1 MFHIFKTKKP
11 IAENKSEL
19 VARTS
24 NEDTAFDLLDKTN
37 KSELKSL
44 NKKEMKVNGNREVTE
59 AFTSEELI
67 NAGWPSSRGN
77 GDIPE

>member
-11 IAENKSEL
+11 ISENTAQL
-19 VARTS
+19 VAVTS
-24 NEDTAFDLLDKTN
+24 DEDRVFDLLDRTN
-37 KSELKSL
+37 KSQLKTL
-44 NKKEMKVNGNREVTE
+44 NKPEMKVNGNREVTE

-67 NAGWPSSRGN
+67 NAGWPSSRAN

>member
-1 MFHIFKTKKP
+1 
-11 IAENKSEL
+11 
-19 VARTS
+19 
-24 NEDTAFDLLDKTN
+24 
-37 KSELKSL
+37 
-44 NKKEMKVNGNREVTE
+44 MKVNGNREVTE

>member
-11 IAENKSEL
+11 VSENKTEL

-24 NEDTAFDLLDKTN
+24 SEDSAFDLLDKTN
-37 KSELKSL
+37 KSEIKFLNKSL
-44 NKKEMKVNGNREVTE
+44 MKVNGNREVTE
-59 AFTSEELI
+59 AFTSDELI
-67 NAGWPSSRGN
+67 NAGWPSSRAN